1 MRLVPGQFVVH
12 PHHGPAV
19 VLDRQVRQLKG
30 KDVAYVDLEIQD
42 KGLRIS
48 VPEAGIK
55 DIGVRDVSS
64 HTTVRKLMSLL
75 AKPSEHVE
83 QQWSRRIKAFQ
94 EKLSTGDLPR
104 VAEVVR
110 DLHRRQTEKELSM
123 AERMLHREAVEV
135 LAAEVA
141 IVLDITPVEAEDVMA
156 QAIDGTPLKDLGL
169 DRGKTTRLAA
179 QQAA

>member
-19 VLDRQVRQLKG
+19 VLDRQVRQVKG
-30 KDVAYVDLEIQD
+30 RDVAYVELDIQD

-48 VPEAGIK
+48 VPESGIK
-55 DIGVRDVSS
+55 DIGVRGVSS

-94 EKLSTGDLPR
+94 EKLATGDLPR

-110 DLHRRQTEKELSM
+110 DLHRRDTDKELSM
-123 AERMLHREAVEV
+123 AERMIYREAVEM

-141 IVLDITPVEAEDVMA
+141 IVLDVTPLEAEDVMS
-156 QAIDGTPLKDLGL
+156 QAIEGTPLKDLGL
-169 DRGKTTRLAA
+169 DRGKGSKQTAK
-179 QQAA
+179 QAA

>member
-30 KDVAYVDLEIQD
+30 KDVAYVELDIQD

-48 VPEAGIK
+48 VPESMVK

-64 HTTVRKLMSLL
+64 HTQVRKLMSLL

-83 QQWSRRIKAFQ
+83 EQWSRRLKAFQ
-94 EKLSTGDLPR
+94 EKLATGDLPR

-110 DLHRRQTEKELSM
+110 DLHRRQAEKDLSM
-123 AERMLHREAVEV
+123 AERTLYRDAVEV

-141 IVLDITPVEAEDVMA
+141 IVLDISVVEAEDVMV
-156 QAIDGTPLKDLGL
+156 QAVDGVPLKDLGL
-169 DRGKTTRLAA
+169 DRGKDIKRDR
-179 QQAA
+179 QAA

>member
-30 KDVAYVDLEIQD
+30 KDVAYAELEIQD

-48 VPEAGIK
+48 VPESMIK

-64 HTTVRKLMSLL
+64 HTAVRKLMSLL

-83 QQWSRRIKAFQ
+83 EQWSRRIKAFQ
-94 EKLSTGDLPR
+94 EKLATGDLPR

-110 DLHRRQTEKELSM
+110 DLHRRQAEKELSM
-123 AERMLHREAVEV
+123 AERMLHREAVEM

-141 IVLDITPVEAEDVMA
+141 IVLDITPLEAEDVMA
-156 QAIDGTPLKDLGL
+156 QAVDGTPLKDLGL
-169 DRGKTTRLAA
+169 DRGKAPK
-179 QQAA
+179 QAAKQAA

>member
-12 PHHGPAV
+12 PHHGPAI

-30 KDVAYVDLEIQD
+30 KDVAYVELEIQD

-48 VPEAGIK
+48 VPESMVK

-64 HTTVRKLMSLL
+64 HTQVRKLMSLL
-75 AKPSEHVE
+75 AKPSEYVE
-83 QQWSRRIKAFQ
+83 EQWSRRLKAFQ
-94 EKLSTGDLPR
+94 EKLATGDLPR

-110 DLHRRQTEKELSM
+110 DLHRRQAEKDLSM
-123 AERMLHREAVEV
+123 AERTLYRDAVEI

-141 IVLDITPVEAEDVMA
+141 IVLDVSVVEAEDVMV

-169 DRGKTTRLAA
+169 DRGKDSKHAK
-179 QQAA
+179 QAA

>member
-30 KDVAYVDLEIQD
+30 QDIAYVELDIQD

-48 VPEAGIK
+48 VPESMVK

-64 HTTVRKLMSLL
+64 HTQVRKLMSLL

-83 QQWSRRIKAFQ
+83 EQWSRRLKAFQ
-94 EKLSTGDLPR
+94 EKLATGDLPR

-110 DLHRRQTEKELSM
+110 DLHRRQEEKDLSM
-123 AERMLHREAVEV
+123 AERTLYRDAAEV

-141 IVLDITPVEAEDVMA
+141 IVLDISVVEAEDVMV
-156 QAIDGTPLKDLGL
+156 QAVDGVPLKDLGL
-169 DRGKTTRLAA
+169 DRGKDVKRDR
-179 QQAA
+179 QAA

>member
-19 VLDRQVRQLKG
+19 VLDRKVRQLKG
-30 KDVAYVDLEIQD
+30 KDVAYVELEIQD

-48 VPEAGIK
+48 VPESMVK
-55 DIGVRDVSS
+55 TIGVRDVSS

-75 AKPSEHVE
+75 AKPSDHVE
-83 QQWSRRIKAFQ
+83 EQWSRRLKAFQ
-94 EKLSTGDLPR
+94 EKLATGDLPR

-110 DLHRRQTEKELSM
+110 DLHRRHEVKELSM
-123 AERMLHREAVEV
+123 AERMLHREAVDV

-141 IVLDITPVEAEDVMA
+141 IVLDISAAEAEDVMA

-169 DRGKTTRLAA
+169 DRGKATR
-179 QQAA
+179 QAAKQAA

>member
-30 KDVAYVDLEIQD
+30 KEVAYVELEIQD

-48 VPEAGIK
+48 VPEAMIK

-83 QQWSRRIKAFQ
+83 EQWSRRIKSFQ
-94 EKLSTGDLPR
+94 EKLATGDLPR

-110 DLHRRQTEKELSM
+110 DLHRRQADKDLSM
-123 AERMLHREAVEV
+123 AERTLLADATAI

-141 IVLDITPVEAEDVMA
+141 IVLDINVAEAEDVML
-156 QAIDGTPLKDLGL
+156 QAVDGTPLKDLGL
-169 DRGKTTRLAA
+169 DRGKEAKRA